1 MKIVWIIDNKFREL
15 YGLYDLKKNLSNYNI
30 KLYLFHIPVWKT
42 AIDLI
47 NPNVVVPNLYKTSC
61 EPIVRYAEKKKIDI
75 FMHSSEGMYLF
86 RQNSEVQYPVQ
97 LVKDKNIS
105 LGKK

>member
-15 YGLYDLKKNLSNYNI
+15 YGLYDLKKSLSKYNI

-47 NPNVVVPNLYKTSC
+47 NPNVIVVPNLYKTSC
-61 EPIVRYAEKKKIDI
+61 EPIVIYAEKKKKLI
-75 FMHSSEGMYLF
+75 FLCIPRRECIIQTKF
-86 RQNSEVQYPVQ
+86 KVQNIHCN
-97 LVKDKNIS
+97 LLKR
-105 LGKK
+105 